1 MIFGNRFKKANL
13 KEAIHYSIDNYLAKG
28 SSALFLSLLVTFL
41 TAFFLIGFLRLAIL
55 FFTPQGAMLEGTIGD
70 TEFLKDQNWVSQVW
84 RAFLQLTAPGNMNQD
99 NQSGIGYKVTAILA
113 GFTGVVIF
121 STLIATLT
129 TALNNAITNLK
140 QGHSRVLEEGHTLIV
155 GWNQRVTEIL
165 RELVE
170 ANEAEENAVV
180 VIMAEKDKPWMDEYL
195 RSNFKDRGSLRIV
208 TRSGNPA
215 SPESLEHVS
224 VSDCKSVI
232 VLANCDDN
240 ASHEDQV
247 ASDARGIKVVL
258 ALETTVPDGEF
269 PIVCELFLARN
280 REVVMGV
287 VPGRVK
293 VIDSEEILAKVMVQ
307 TSRTSGLSVVY
318 SELLSFE
325 GCELYFYEA
334 DWQGATFQQAQF
346 HFPDGVPIGVRRP
359 DGQVEIRPSLDTV
372 LEEGFEILIV
382 AQDDSTIEFR
392 KQPVA
397 ESREFEIPDRRVQ
410 LGQEKMLML
419 GWSSKAPI
427 IISEYS
433 EYVEPGSKV
442 VIAIQEADARLKKT
456 IEQLNTVIEELDIQ
470 LIEANPFD
478 GKELAELNPFSY
490 EDIIILPQNVGTDG
504 NAERIDSETIVV
516 LLLLRNLKKTYEAEG
531 KKVKTKV
538 VTEVLDS
545 NNQALIHQAGVNDFI
560 ISNRLVSMLLAQ
572 ISEEPDIQLVYDDLF
587 QEDGSEIYV
596 KPIDL
601 YFDDLP
607 QTVTYADLMGVAQK
621 RDQEVC
627 IGVKIGKK
635 TSLADENY
643 GITLIPEKNTTYTI
657 EPADALVVV
666 AEDER

>member
-13 KEAIHYSIDNYLAKG
+13 REAIHYSIDNYLAKG

-41 TAFFLIGFLRLAIL
+41 SAFFLIGLLRLFIL
-55 FFTPQGAMLEGTIGD
+55 FFTPHEAAADQTI
-70 TEFLKDQNWVSQVW
+70 WAQVW

-99 NQSGIGYKVTAILA
+99 NSSSFGYKATAILA

-180 VIMAEKDKPWMDEYL
+180 VIMAQQDKPWMDEYL
-195 RSNFKDRGSLRIV
+195 RKNFKDRGSLRIV

-215 SPESLEHVS
+215 APESLNHVS
-224 VSDCKSVI
+224 VADCKSVI

-240 ASHEDQV
+240 ASHEEQV

-258 ALETTVPDGEF
+258 ALETTVPEGEF

-280 REVVMGV
+280 REVVTGV

-334 DWQGATFQQAQF
+334 DWKGITFQQSQF
-346 HFPDGVPIGVRRP
+346 HFPDGVPIGIRQP
-359 DGQVEIRPSLDTV
+359 DGSVVIRPQLDTV
-372 LEEGFEILIV
+372 LEDGFEILIV
-382 AQDDSTIEFR
+382 AQDDSTIEFVDNV
-392 KQPVA
+392 VA
-397 ESREFEIPDRRVQ
+397 TAQEIDIPDRRIE

-433 EYVEPGSKV
+433 EYVEPGSRV
-442 VIAIQEADARLKKT
+442 VVAIQEADAKLRKAVD
-456 IEQLNTVIEELDIQ
+456 QLNSVIDELEIE
-470 LIEANPFD
+470 LIETNPFD
-478 GKELAELNPFSY
+478 GRELAELQPFGY
-490 EDIIILPQNVGTDG
+490 DDIIILPQNVGSDG
-504 NAERIDSETIVV
+504 NSERIDSETIVV
-516 LLLLRNLKKTYEAEG
+516 LLLLRHLKKSIESEG
-531 KKVKTKV
+531 GKVKTKV

-601 YFDDLP
+601 YFDELP
-607 QTVTYADLMGVAQK
+607 QKVTFADLMRVAQK
-621 RDQEVC
+621 RDEEVC

-635 TSLADENY
+635 TQLSDENY
-643 GITLIPEKNTTYTI
+643 GITLIPEKNTVYHI
-657 EPADALVVV
+657 ERGDALVVV

>member
-1 MIFGNRFKKANL
+1 MVFGKKSKKKASFR
-13 KEAIHYSIDNYLAKG
+13 EAIHYYIDNYLAKG

-41 TAFFLIGFLRLAIL
+41 SAFILIGLLRLGLLYLIPHEADPNDPSGL
-55 FFTPQGAMLEGTIGD
+55 TFSG
-70 TEFLKDQNWVSQVW
+70 QVW

-99 NQSGIGYKVTAILA
+99 NKSDVGFKITAILA

-129 TALNNAITNLK
+129 TALNNAIANLK
-140 QGHSRVLEEGHTLIV
+140 QGHSRVLEEDHTLIV

-180 VIMAEKDKPWMDEYL
+180 VIMADKDKPWMDEYL
-195 RSNFKDRGSLRIV
+195 RSNFRDRGTLRIV
-208 TRSGNPA
+208 TRTGNPA
-215 SPESLEHVS
+215 SPESLTHVS
-224 VSDCKSVI
+224 VADCKSVI

-240 ASHEDQV
+240 ATHAQQV

-258 ALETTVPDGEF
+258 ALETTAPDADF

-280 REVVMGV
+280 REVVLGV

-318 SELLSFE
+318 AELLSFE

-334 DWQGATFQQAQF
+334 QWNGITFAQSQF
-346 HFPDGVPIGVRRP
+346 HFPDGVPIGIRDSEGIV
-359 DGQVEIRPSLDTV
+359 QIRPSLDTI
-372 LEEGFEILIV
+372 LEDGCEILIV
-382 AQDDSTIEFR
+382 AQDDSTIDFV
-392 KQPVA
+392 KDPVA
-397 ESREFEIPDRRVQ
+397 TSRDLSIPDLRIE

-427 IISEYS
+427 IISEYA
-433 EYVEPGSKV
+433 EYVNEGSKV
-442 VIAIQEADARLKKT
+442 VIALHEPTPKKRA
-456 IEQLNTVIEELDIQ
+456 E
-470 LIEANPFD
+470 IEALNEEIDDLEITLVTTNPFD
-478 GKELAELNPFSY
+478 GKELALLEPFNY
-490 EDIIILPQNVGTDG
+490 DDIIILPQNIGTDG

-516 LLLLRNLKKTYEAEG
+516 LLLLRHMKNSLIADGAKI
-531 KKVKTKV
+531 KTKV

-545 NNQALIHQAGVNDFI
+545 NNQTLIHQAGVNDFI

-601 YFDDLP
+601 YFDSLP
-607 QTVTYADLMGVAQK
+607 QTVSFADLMGVAQK
-621 RDQEVC
+621 RDEEVC
-627 IGVKIGKK
+627 IGIKIGKK
-635 TSLADENY
+635 STEADENY
-643 GITLIPEKNTTYTI
+643 GITLIPEKNTVYTI
-657 EPADALVVV
+657 EKGDALVVV